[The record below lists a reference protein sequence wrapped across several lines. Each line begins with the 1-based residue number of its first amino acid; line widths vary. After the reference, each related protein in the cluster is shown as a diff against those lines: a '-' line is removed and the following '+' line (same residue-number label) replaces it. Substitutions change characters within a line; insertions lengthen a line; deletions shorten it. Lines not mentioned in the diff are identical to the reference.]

1 MPNARQTMF
10 APLRQTGTVVDRSH
24 VLRWG
29 LLLSLALIVLNGRA
43 QTQDSLAVY
52 RKIQSFADKRRFTR
66 WLHDAVFV
74 RVPDSVVAVPK
85 ADKPK
90 RDPHRR
96 YKGRH
101 IRHVLVYVLDPFG
114 SNAGDTLVYD
124 MSSLE
129 RAGNAV
135 HRRTRPRIVKGLL
148 LFKEGDRVDPLRL
161 TETERVLRQY
171 PLVND
176 ASVTVLPVKGSKS
189 EVDIQ
194 VIVQD
199 RWSIEGGVSGD
210 QSSAQARVTE
220 SNMLGLGQLLEQG
233 FEHDLS
239 RTSPVWL
246 GQHRVYTYG
255 ESFVSSTA
263 RYRASQERDEAA
275 LSFNRPFFSP
285 LTRWAGSIA
294 GSQTWYKPNVDPLL
308 VFDRPGVVGT
318 SLFDAWAGLSLRSAR
333 DSSDATRSS
342 RYVLAGR
349 YSWIDHQVPALIADT
364 LSYSD
369 ARSALASF
377 QISVRQYATE
387 RYLYRFGSTE
397 DVAEGLLLN
406 ATVGASWA
414 RAGVARPYTGVSAT
428 RAKYTDQGRY
438 YLFTLGFGTF
448 WRNGAMY
455 DARAVATISGFSE
468 LFSIGRWKVR
478 QFAQCTY
485 AKAIEP
491 LSHGLLQLNGDQLIR
506 MDPYGWYGDQK
517 LFLRTEMVA
526 YAPYNVLGFRFAP
539 VLVVAAGTLADEHA
553 ALDHSVYRA
562 AFGLG
567 LLVRNERLL
576 SSSFR
581 VSFAIYPGLPPELGD
596 FFRYNA
602 VGSLNVRSPDLAPG
616 APAFLGLP

>member
-1 MPNARQTMF
+1 M
-10 APLRQTGTVVDRSH
+10 
-24 VLRWG
+24 LRWAT
-29 LLLSLALIVLNGRA
+29 LLWAALLFAAPEA
-43 QTQDSLAVY
+43 QAQDSLKVY
-52 RKIQSFADKRRFTR
+52 RQIQSFADKRRFTR

-85 ADKPK
+85 ADKPQ
-90 RDPHRR
+90 RDPHRK
-96 YKGRH
+96 YKGRK
-101 IRHVLVYVLDPFG
+101 IRNVLVYVLDPFG
-114 SNAGDTLVYD
+114 SNADDTLVYD

-135 HRRTRPRIVKGLL
+135 HRRTRPRIVRDLL
-148 LFKEGDRVDPLRL
+148 LFKEGDKLDPLRL

-176 ASVTVLPVKGSKS
+176 ASVTVLPVQGMKN
-189 EVDIQ
+189 EVDVQ

-199 RWSIEGGVSGD
+199 RWSIEGGLSGD

-220 SNMLGLGQLLEQG
+220 SNMLGLGQLIEQG

-239 RTSPVWL
+239 RTSPIWT

-255 ESFVSSTA
+255 ESFVSSAA

-275 LSFNRPFFSP
+275 VSFSRPFFSP
-285 LTRWAGSIA
+285 LTRWAGSV
-294 GSQTWYKPNVDPLL
+294 SSNKTWYKPSVDPLL
-308 VFDRPGVVGT
+308 IFDRPGVVSST
-318 SLFDAWAGLSLRSAR
+318 SFDAWAGLSLRSAR

-342 RYVLAGR
+342 RYVLAAR
-349 YSWIDHQVPALIADT
+349 YNWTDHKVPAVIADT
-364 LSYSD
+364 LIHTD
-369 ARSALASF
+369 TRMALASL

-406 ATVGASWA
+406 ATTGARWE
-414 RAGVARPYTGVSAT
+414 REGVLRPYTGVSGTHA
-428 RAKYTDQGRY
+428 RYTGRGRY
-438 YLFTLGFGTF
+438 YLATLGFGTF
-448 WRNGAMY
+448 WRNGMLF
-455 DARAVATISGFSE
+455 DARAVATVSGFSE
-468 LFSIGRWKVR
+468 LFSVGRWKVR

-485 AKAIEP
+485 AKAIAPE
-491 LSHGLLQLNGDQLIR
+491 SSGLLQLAGDQLVR
-506 MDPYGWYGDQK
+506 MDPYGWFGDQK
-517 LFLRTEMVA
+517 LFVRTETVA

-539 VLVVAAGTLADEHA
+539 VLVIAAGTLAGEQTS
-553 ALDHSVYRA
+553 LDRSIYRT

-576 SSSFR
+576 SSTFR
-581 VSFAIYPGLPPELGD
+581 ISFAIYPGLPPELGD

-616 APAFLGLP
+616 APAVLGLP

>member
-1 MPNARQTMF
+1 MHARQQ
-10 APLRQTGTVVDRSH
+10 RKGTVTERSSSGWI
-24 VLRWG
+24 RG
-29 LLLSLALIVLNGRA
+29 ALLLGLALIVVDGPA

-74 RVPDSVVAVPK
+74 RVPDSVAAAPK
-85 ADKPK
+85 ADLPK
-90 RDPHRR
+90 RDPHRK
-96 YKGRH
+96 YKGKH

-135 HRRTRPRIVKGLL
+135 HRRTRPRIVRDLL

-176 ASVTVLPVKGSKS
+176 ASVTVLPVKGSKND
-189 EVDIQ
+189 VDVQ

-199 RWSIEGGVSGD
+199 RWSIEGGLSGD
-210 QSSAQARVTE
+210 QSSAQAQVTE
-220 SNMLGLGQLLEQG
+220 SNMLGLGQLIEQG
-233 FEHDLS
+233 FDHDLS
-239 RTSPVWL
+239 RTSPVWT

-255 ESFVSSTA
+255 ESFVSSAA

-275 LSFNRPFFSP
+275 LSFSRPFFSP
-285 LTRWAGSIA
+285 LTRWAGGVS
-294 GSQTWYKPNVDPLL
+294 SSKTWYKPNADPLL
-308 VFDRPGVVGT
+308 IFDRPGVLNTT
-318 SLFDAWAGLSLRSAR
+318 SFDAWTGLSLRSAR
-333 DSSDATRSS
+333 DSSDATRSTH
-342 RYVLAGR
+342 YVLSTR
-349 YSWIDHQVPALIADT
+349 YNWTDHQVPALIADT
-364 LSYSD
+364 LIYTDS
-369 ARSALASF
+369 RLALASF

-406 ATVGASWA
+406 ATTGARWE
-414 RAGVARPYTGVSAT
+414 RDGVLRPYTGVSAT
-428 RAKYTDQGRY
+428 RARYTDQGRY
-438 YLFTLGFGTF
+438 YLASLGIGTF
-448 WRNGAMY
+448 WRNGAFF
-455 DARAVATISGFSE
+455 DARAVATLSGFSE
-468 LFSIGRWKVR
+468 LFSVGRWKVR

-485 AKAIEP
+485 AKAIAPE
-491 LSHGLLQLNGDQLIR
+491 SQGLLQLAGDQLVR

-517 LFLRTEMVA
+517 LFLRTETVA

-539 VLVVAAGTLADEHA
+539 VLVMAIGTLGDEHTP
-553 ALDHSVYRA
+553 LDRTIYRPA
-562 AFGLG
+562 IGLG

-576 SSSFR
+576 SSTFR
-581 VSFAIYPGLPPELGD
+581 ISFAIYPGLPPELGD

-616 APAFLGLP
+616 APSVLGLP